1 MGALALSVGAV
12 VAACSVPAQS
22 PPVER
27 PGRTGQAP
35 HPRLPA
41 GVAFEQLTHTL
52 EDGSPVRLS
61 VLSVSPSARVTVSA
75 VHGDRLDSS
84 RTVTE
89 MSDRAG
95 AVAAVNASFFDI
107 RTGPDFG
114 GHEGDPLG
122 VYASDGDLLSE
133 AADGSTAL
141 ILGPPGSRP
150 RTADISTSSAL
161 LASDGAAREL
171 DGINRVPGRILGC
184 GGVGGDTLART
195 GRPESRP
202 LRNQLCVDRDEIVSF
217 RPAWGSDSPPG
228 PEGSEEA
235 VLDARGRVTALRS
248 PAGGPIPAGG
258 STLSGI
264 GQGADWLEAH
274 ASQGS
279 SVQVTSGVQDRSGRR
294 VAGAGV
300 SVIGAGPALVRD
312 GEVWINGAAN
322 GFAAATLAR
331 REPRTVAGIT
341 ADGTLL
347 LVTFDGRDPGRS
359 VGVSMTE
366 ASRSLLRLG
375 ATEAVN
381 LDGGG
386 SATMVVDG
394 AVRNRPADGGA
405 EEREVATAIVVTG

>member
-1 MGALALSVGAV
+1 MGALALSVVAV

-184 GGVGGDTLART
+184 GGVGGHARQDRPAGVEATPQSTVRGSRRDRLLPPGLGERFPART
-195 GRPESRP
+195 G
-202 LRNQLCVDRDEIVSF
+202 
-217 RPAWGSDSPPG
+217 
-228 PEGSEEA
+228 
-235 VLDARGRVTALRS
+235 
-248 PAGGPIPAGG
+248 
-258 STLSGI
+258 
-264 GQGADWLEAH
+264 GQ
-274 ASQGS
+274 
-279 SVQVTSGVQDRSGRR
+279 
-294 VAGAGV
+294 
-300 SVIGAGPALVRD
+300 
-312 GEVWINGAAN
+312 
-322 GFAAATLAR
+322 
-331 REPRTVAGIT
+331 
-341 ADGTLL
+341 
-347 LVTFDGRDPGRS
+347 
-359 VGVSMTE
+359 
-366 ASRSLLRLG
+366 
-375 ATEAVN
+375 
-381 LDGGG
+381 
-386 SATMVVDG
+386 
-394 AVRNRPADGGA
+394 
-405 EEREVATAIVVTG
+405 

>member
-1 MGALALSVGAV
+1 M
-12 VAACSVPAQS
+12 
-22 PPVER
+22 
-27 PGRTGQAP
+27 
-35 HPRLPA
+35 
-41 GVAFEQLTHTL
+41 
-52 EDGSPVRLS
+52 
-61 VLSVSPSARVTVSA
+61 LSVSPSARVTVSG
-75 VHGDRLDSS
+75 VHGDRLDTS
-84 RTVTE
+84 RTVRE

-141 ILGPPGSRP
+141 ILGPPGTRP
-150 RTADISTSSAL
+150 RTAGISTFSTL
-161 LASDGAAREL
+161 LASDGAGREL

-184 GGVGGDTLART
+184 GGTGGDTLART
-195 GRPESRP
+195 GRAESRP
-202 LRNQLCVDRDEIVSF
+202 LRNQLCVDSDEIVSF
-217 RPAWGSDSPPG
+217 RPAWGSDSPAG
-228 PEGSEEA
+228 PEGSAEA
-235 VLDARGRVTALRS
+235 VLDARGRVTVLRI
-248 PAGGPIPAGG
+248 PAGGPIPADG
-258 STLSGI
+258 STLSGT
-264 GQGADWLEAH
+264 GQGAAWLKAH
-274 ASQGS
+274 APQGS
-279 SVQVTSGVQDRSGRR
+279 SVQVTSRVQDRSGTR

-312 GEVWINGAAN
+312 GELWINGAAN
-322 GFAAATLAR
+322 GFAATTLAV
-331 REPRTVAGIT
+331 REPRTVAGIR

-347 LVTFDGRDPGRS
+347 LVTFDGRDPGNS
-359 VGVSMTE
+359 VGVTMTE

-386 SATMVVDG
+386 STTMVVDG
-394 AVRNRPADGGA
+394 SVRSRPAATTSGGT